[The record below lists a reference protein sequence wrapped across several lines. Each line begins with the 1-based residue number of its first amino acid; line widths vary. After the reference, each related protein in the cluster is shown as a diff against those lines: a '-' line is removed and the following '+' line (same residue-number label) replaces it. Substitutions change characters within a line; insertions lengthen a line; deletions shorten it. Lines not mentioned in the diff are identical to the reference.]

1 MMNGI
6 DKIPV
11 FTPVF
16 KPQSKQDALKAA
28 EEKAAR
34 EAEKKAQ
41 EEAERKQELAR
52 RESELSMLEMQLK
65 SSDEQAEAAADS
77 FEAFS
82 KCLTIAQ
89 RITRGD
95 KVPMQD
101 IKYLMENEPDLYKQ
115 AIMMRQPNSKPK
127 EYDTVLDEDDIEAQN
142 DNPLSSNG
150 TSESSAVTQQ
160 TPVQSTASAPAAEIS
175 VAE

>member
-127 EYDTVLDEDDIEAQN
+127 EYDTVLDEDDIEAQ
-142 DNPLSSNG
+142 DESPLSSYGKN
-150 TSESSAVTQQ
+150 E
-160 TPVQSTASAPAAEIS
+160 TPAPSDFTATQSTAPVAEIS
-175 VAE
+175 VTE